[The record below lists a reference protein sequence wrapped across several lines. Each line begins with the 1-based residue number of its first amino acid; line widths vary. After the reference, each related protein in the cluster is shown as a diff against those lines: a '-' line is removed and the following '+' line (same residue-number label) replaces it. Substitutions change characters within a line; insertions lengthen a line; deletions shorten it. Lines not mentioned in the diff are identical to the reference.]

1 MRKAKKTVKTV
12 ILIIRKQREMRSRN
26 CSHERSVMT
35 AGKSNIGF
43 IGGDVERSPDRSR
56 KRDKTVAEN
65 IARSASHGIQQQPPG
80 AAAPNVGRGQQ
91 LPPAAAVAPN
101 VGRGQQ
107 LPPAAAA
114 AKPIVRAQHIQP
126 HILVLHN
133 LFNFVTGVLRS
144 GATIRTYETVAGY
157 VTTYAVQG
165 S

>member
-1 MRKAKKTVKTV
+1 
-12 ILIIRKQREMRSRN
+12 MRSRN

-65 IARSASHGIQQQPPG
+65 IARSASHGIQQQPQG
-80 AAAPNVGRGQQ
+80 AA
-91 LPPAAAVAPN
+91 APN

-126 HILVLHN
+126 HMLVLHN

>member
-1 MRKAKKTVKTV
+1 VGR
-12 ILIIRKQREMRSRN
+12 
-26 CSHERSVMT
+26 
-35 AGKSNIGF
+35 G
-43 IGGDVERSPDRSR
+43 
-56 KRDKTVAEN
+56 
-65 IARSASHGIQQQPPG
+65 QQLPPAA